1 MPPRAIARRRARR
14 AQDGRPLDTRN
25 NPEARRIILLI
36 RTAPNASPL
45 EIQLDIL
52 PSWGPDDDDDG
63 PVRIKLGR
71 DINDERA
78 VGWLRYL
85 DNDTQYPLVRS
96 GKWKFDLFRRPKQES
111 FSWFLLICVF
121 LAACIA
127 GRLLVDVFPAIW
139 SSVGS
144 FTRSSVASPKPP
156 PFPPVPPRPT
166 SYTPFESSFF
176 SRTPHHPK
184 SLTKAFINADI
195 EKYIYGVG
203 MRDLLLISD
212 LLLVSDLRRILK
224 ANSMASKDL
233 LRAASFNKSSTKTSL
248 DATAF
253 FDSFARDLG
262 ALQARRR
269 SNRQHAL

>member
-1 MPPRAIARRRARR
+1 MPPRAIVRRRARR
-14 AQDGRPLDTRN
+14 AQDGRPLHTRN
-25 NPEARRIILLI
+25 NPEAKRIILLV
-36 RTAPNASPL
+36 RTAPDAPPL

-52 PSWGPDDDDDG
+52 PSWGPDTDDDG

-85 DNDTQYPLVRS
+85 DNDTQYALVRS
-96 GKWKFDLFRRPKQES
+96 GKWKFDLFRRSKQES

-127 GRLLVDVFPAIW
+127 ERLLVDVFPTIW
-139 SSVGS
+139 SNVGS
-144 FTRSSVASPKPP
+144 FTGSSVASPKPP

-176 SRTPHHPK
+176 SRTPRRPK
-184 SLTKAFINADI
+184 SLTKAFINEDI

-212 LLLVSDLRRILK
+212 LLLVSDLRRVLK

-233 LRAASFNKSSTKTSL
+233 LRAACFNNSSTKTSL
-248 DATAF
+248 NATAF
-253 FDSFARDLG
+253 VRDLD
-262 ALQARRR
+262 ALQVRHH
-269 SNRQHAL
+269 SNRQHAV